1 MANTY
6 KTFTWQDVD
15 NNQPTA
21 TTAQEKTD
29 INTTVSDFISYFK
42 AKHI

>member
-6 KTFTWQDVD
+6 KTFTWQDVE

-21 TTAQEKTD
+21 TTSQEKTD
-29 INTTVSDFISYFK
+29 INNTISNFITFFK

>member
-21 TTAQEKTD
+21 ATAQEKAD
-29 INTTVSDFISYFK
+29 IDNVLDNFITFFK

>member
-15 NNQPTA
+15 NNQPTN
-21 TTAQEKTD
+21 TTAQEKAD
-29 INTTVSDFISYFK
+29 IDNVLDNFITFFK